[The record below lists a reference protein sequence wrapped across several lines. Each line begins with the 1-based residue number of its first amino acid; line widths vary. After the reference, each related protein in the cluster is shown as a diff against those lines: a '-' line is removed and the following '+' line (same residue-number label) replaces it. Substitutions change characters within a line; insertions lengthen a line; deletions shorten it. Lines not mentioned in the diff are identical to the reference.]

1 MYFICLFAFQ
11 MESECAQFVA
21 ERAERTRLL
30 HERHERELEHFDNES
45 ARLGFRLDYSFISIR
60 NEYVALWL
68 AEMQSTGSSYRA

>member
-1 MYFICLFAFQ
+1 

-45 ARLGFRLDYSFISIR
+45 ARLGFRYWRYTFFCIL
-60 NEYVALWL
+60 
-68 AEMQSTGSSYRA
+68 